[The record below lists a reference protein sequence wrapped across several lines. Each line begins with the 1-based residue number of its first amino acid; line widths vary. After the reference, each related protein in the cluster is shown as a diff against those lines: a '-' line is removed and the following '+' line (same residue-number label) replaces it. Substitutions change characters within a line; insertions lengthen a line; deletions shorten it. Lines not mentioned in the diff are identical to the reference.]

1 MLERVVDLE
10 IKDPLDQWDPLDLR
24 VMVALDP
31 PVLRALRDPRELRGP
46 LELRDLPVPRALRVT
61 QEPLEPRELK
71 DLRAPRVVQEPL
83 ELKVTRDLRV
93 PRVLPDRRRQLQVL
107 LDLRV
112 LAVEVELGLLD

>member
-1 MLERVVDLE
+1 MLERVADLE
-10 IKDPLDQWDPLDLR
+10 IRDLLDLQ

-31 PVLRALRDPRELRGP
+31 PVLRVLRDPQVRRVAQEP
-46 LELRDLPVPRALRVT
+46 LELLVLRDPQVRRVT

-83 ELKVTRDLRV
+83 ELRVTRDLRV
-93 PRVLPDRRRQLQVL
+93 PRVLPERRRQLQVL